1 MSKGVFTTKPD
12 PTYDDLPE
20 FRYHFPR
27 TYLNQAKETVGDW
40 IVYYEPRRESSDL
53 SGRGGRQAYFATA
66 RVSRIE
72 EDSEH
77 PGHFYAFVTDYI
89 EFENPVSFRS
99 GSVYLEGGLKKSD
112 GSTNKGAFGRSV
124 RRLPEAEYQAILALG
139 FTTHLARP
147 SRDDVPEGEDTGLYD
162 REWRETVVSRPVRD
176 AAFQRNVR
184 LVYDSTCAMTGLRL
198 INGGGRCEVE
208 AAHIQPVGDDHNGP
222 DSIRNGI
229 ALSRT
234 IHWMFD
240 RGILSLS
247 DDYDILTAPSCPDT
261 TVGTLLNPNKK
272 LRLPDDPLARP
283 HPRFLRYHRERVF
296 KG

>member
-1 MSKGVFTTKPD
+1 MAKGVFTTKPD

-20 FRYHFPR
+20 LRYHFPR
-27 TYLNQAKETVGDW
+27 TYLNQVKKSVGDW
-40 IVYYEPRRESSDL
+40 IVYYEPRREGADL
-53 SGRGGRQAYFATA
+53 SGRAGRQAYFATA

-72 EDSEH
+72 EDFEH
-77 PGHFYAFVTDYI
+77 PDQFYAFVTDYV
-89 EFENPVSFRS
+89 EFEEPVPFRI
-99 GSVYLEGGLKKSD
+99 GTVYLEGGLRKTD

-124 RRLPEAEYQAILALG
+124 RGLGEAEYQAILDLG
-139 FTTHLARP
+139 FEKGTSHAQ
-147 SRDDVPEGEDTGLYD
+147 RDDSSEEGTGLYD
-162 REWRETVVSRPVRD
+162 REWHKTLVSRPIRD

-184 LVYDSTCAMTGLRL
+184 LAYDSTCAMTGLRL
-198 INGGGRCEVE
+198 INGGGNCEVE

-234 IHWMFD
+234 VHWMFD

-247 DDYDILTAPSCPDT
+247 DDYEILTSPACPEA
-261 TVGTLLNPNKK
+261 TVRPLLNPDRR
-272 LRLPDDPLARP
+272 LRLPEEHLSRP
-283 HPRFLRYHRERVF
+283 HRRFLRYHRENVF